1 MTKKSLLHIPSTMKT
16 AKSKARASQK
26 PLTPKTTATLIANA
40 ATVQRRMKT
49 MMMPYIS

>member
-1 MTKKSLLHIPSTMKT
+1 MTKKIITT
-16 AKSKARASQK
+16 
-26 PLTPKTTATLIANA
+26 KTTATLIANA